1 MSARWNGSK
10 VDTYVVCQEEDA
22 MHIDNYNAL
31 SSLRRRALFLVS
43 ILVMVFVSANSVVFA
58 ASLSGAIFTTTPD
71 GSFVNQNVKYN
82 DKKEV

>member
-1 MSARWNGSK
+1 MHTKFYAASGSLK
-10 VDTYVVCQEEDA
+10 
-22 MHIDNYNAL
+22 
-31 SSLRRRALFLVS
+31 RRALFLIL
-43 ILVMVFVSANSVVFA
+43 ILVTVLVSANSVVFA